1 MHPIKV
7 EVVLHSRFEDH
18 PDLITLALTYPRMIH
33 AELMTHRVFSRNA
46 SSSRA
51 IPVLKML
58 RMIKEDPAEPLYW
71 GTNKAGMQAGEELK
85 GWRLAAAKLIWS
97 TAAKTACF
105 FSGLLNRVGLH
116 KQHANRGT
124 EPYQYITVLVTATD
138 WDNFFEL
145 RDHADAQPEIR
156 YLAQLM
162 RRAISESKPQ
172 ILKQGDWHL
181 PYIRK
186 EEFGVYSLRELQEAS
201 SARCARVSY
210 LTHDGRDPEIVKD
223 RALFARLAGS
233 RPIHASPL
241 EHVAVPSWKDNA
253 NFKGWKQFRKVI
265 ENEIY
270 K

>member
-7 EVVLHSRFEDH
+7 DVVLHSRFEGH

-51 IPVLKML
+51 IPVQKML
-58 RMIKEDPAEPLYW
+58 RMIKESPAEPLYW

-85 GWRLAAAKLIWS
+85 GWRLAAAKFIWS

-105 FSGLLNRVGLH
+105 FSSLLNRVGLH

-124 EPYQYITVLVTATD
+124 EPYQYITVLVTATE

-145 RDHADAQPEIR
+145 RDHPDAQPEIR

-162 RRAISESKPQ
+162 RRTIAESKPQ
-172 ILKQGDWHL
+172 ILRQGEWHL

-186 EEFGVYSLRELQEAS
+186 EEFGLYPLRALQEAS
-201 SARCARVSY
+201 AARCARVSY
-210 LTHDGRDPEIVKD
+210 LTHAGKAPEVARDAV
-223 RALFARLAGS
+223 LFDRLAGS

-241 EHVAVPSWKDNA
+241 EHVAVPSWKENA
-253 NFKGWKQFRKVI
+253 NFRGWKQFRKVV
-265 ENEIY
+265 EEEIY
-270 K
+270 S